1 MIKKASWL
9 KKNLYKKNIKIID
22 ASWYLPNVNRTA
34 YKAYKN
40 GHIENALFFDIDR
53 ICDKNTHLPHM
64 LPSAKKFEKE
74 ISKLGINK
82 KDIII
87 IYCKEGILSSPR
99 VWWSFYLY
107 GHKEVYIL
115 DGGLKAWKLA
125 GGKLTTKKTIIE
137 ITNYKCNVI
146 KDKITD
152 YYKLNI
158 FLKQDNPNLTVI
170 DARPELRFLKI
181 EPEPRKNI
189 GKGNIPKSINYPSTL
204 FDIKGFL
211 KTKTEI
217 KKIFSKIK
225 KNKHIVCSCGS
236 GVAACNVALSLN
248 YIGKKNWSVYD
259 GSWTEWYLNKKN
271 YSL

>member
-22 ASWYLPNVNRTA
+22 ASWYLPNVNRNA
-34 YKAYKN
+34 YKEYKN

-53 ICDKNTHLPHM
+53 ICDKKTHLPHM

-107 GHKEVYIL
+107 GHKEVYVL

-125 GGKLTTKKTIIE
+125 GGKLTTRKTIIE
-137 ITNYKCNVI
+137 SAYYKCNVI

-236 GVAACNVALSLN
+236 GVAACNIALSLN

-259 GSWTEWYLNKKN
+259 GSWTEWYLKKN

>member
-9 KKNLYKKNIKIID
+9 KKNLHKKNIKIID
-22 ASWYLPNVNRTA
+22 ASWYLPNVNRDA
-34 YKAYKN
+34 YKEYKN

-53 ICDKNTHLPHM
+53 ICDKKTYLPHM
-64 LPSAKKFEKE
+64 LPSVKNFEKE

-107 GHKEVYIL
+107 GHKEVYVL

-125 GGKLTTKKTIIE
+125 GGKLTAKKTKIKSA
-137 ITNYKCNVI
+137 NYKCNVI
-146 KDKITD
+146 KDKIID
-152 YYKLNI
+152 YYKLNT

-170 DARPELRFLKI
+170 DARPESRFLKI

-236 GVAACNVALSLN
+236 GVAACNIALSLN
-248 YIGKKNWSVYD
+248 YIGKKIGQSMTAH
-259 GSWTEWYLNKKN
+259 GLNGI
-271 YSL
+271 

>member
-9 KKNLYKKNIKIID
+9 KKNLHKKNIKIID
-22 ASWYLPNVNRTA
+22 ASWYLPNVNRDA
-34 YKAYKN
+34 YKEYKN

-53 ICDKNTHLPHM
+53 ICDKKTHLPHM

-107 GHKEVYIL
+107 GHKEVYVL

-137 ITNYKCNVI
+137 SAN
-146 KDKITD
+146 
-152 YYKLNI
+152 
-158 FLKQDNPNLTVI
+158 
-170 DARPELRFLKI
+170 
-181 EPEPRKNI
+181 
-189 GKGNIPKSINYPSTL
+189 
-204 FDIKGFL
+204 
-211 KTKTEI
+211 
-217 KKIFSKIK
+217 
-225 KNKHIVCSCGS
+225 
-236 GVAACNVALSLN
+236 
-248 YIGKKNWSVYD
+248 
-259 GSWTEWYLNKKN
+259 
-271 YSL
+271 